1 MAEKFKRVYEN
12 DYVTSI
18 WIYDPDVSKV
28 NPISVEH
35 RWKNPKDLLQGSGK
49 TLKDLVPPKKKKT
62 TKKPKDNNGPTL
74 I

>member
-1 MAEKFKRVYEN
+1 MGEKFKRTYEN

-18 WIYDPDVSKV
+18 WTYDPDVSKI

-35 RWKNPKDLLQGSGK
+35 RWKNPKDLLHQKPK
-49 TLKDLVPPKKKKT
+49 TLKDMVPKGKK
-62 TKKPKDNNGPTL
+62 TKKPKDDNGHKL